1 MYKYLFPFAISAT
14 FVAVLQLSNYGIN
27 IDKKPV
33 LLNKNENVD
42 AIDEIYKYLVRF
54 NPNLSDTLNLSSTL
68 SYIPTNNFNT
78 VEVIE
83 ANSFTENFRIMP
95 NPAAEADNKH
105 IKPDII
111 HNYRVVSEEKSRV
124 GYISVIS
131 LKTMAYASFMT
142 TMEKLAGKQGID
154 TLYIDLRRCSD
165 GLDVEVVK
173 IANQFF
179 VREGVRMLEEYFFN
193 GNKNEFKSTGKAFF
207 PVKHIYLM
215 VGKNT
220 GPMPILLCR
229 MLAATGYTS
238 ILGSKTQPV
247 PPVVRYFPLSDGRYV
262 RLPVG
267 TYRFYSDEND
277 AFFPALTPPAIDR
290 QLDSIQ
296 LEKLIH
302 L

>member
-1 MYKYLFPFAISAT
+1 MHKYLFPFAISAV
-14 FVAVLQLSNYGIN
+14 FVAVLQLTNYGIN
-27 IDKKPV
+27 IVKNPV
-33 LLNKNENVD
+33 LLNKNENSD
-42 AIDEIYKYLVRF
+42 ATDEIYKYLVRF
-54 NPNLSDTLNLSSTL
+54 NPALADTLNLSLIST
-68 SYIPTNNFNT
+68 SFSSNNFNQ
-78 VEVIE
+78 VEIID
-83 ANSFTENFRIMP
+83 AKSFAENFRIMP

-111 HNYRVVSEEKSRV
+111 DNYRIVSDEKTRV
-124 GYISVIS
+124 GYISVKS

-142 TMEKLAGKQGID
+142 TMETLAGKQGLD

-179 VREGVRMLEEYFFN
+179 VSEGVRMLEEYFFN
-193 GNKNEFKSTGKAFF
+193 GNKNDFKSTGKFFF

-220 GPMPILLCR
+220 GPMPILLCS
-229 MLAATGYTS
+229 MLTVTGYSS
-238 ILGSKTQPV
+238 ILGGKTQAV
-247 PPVVRYFPLSDGRYV
+247 PPIVRYFPLSDGRYV

-267 TYRFYSDEND
+267 TYRFYSKEND
-277 AFFPALTPPAIDR
+277 AFIPALTPPIIDR

-296 LEKLIH
+296 LEMLIH
-302 L
+302 

>member
-1 MYKYLFPFAISAT
+1 
-14 FVAVLQLSNYGIN
+14 
-27 IDKKPV
+27 
-33 LLNKNENVD
+33 
-42 AIDEIYKYLVRF
+42 
-54 NPNLSDTLNLSSTL
+54 
-68 SYIPTNNFNT
+68 
-78 VEVIE
+78 
-83 ANSFTENFRIMP
+83 
-95 NPAAEADNKH
+95 
-105 IKPDII
+105 
-111 HNYRVVSEEKSRV
+111 
-124 GYISVIS
+124 
-131 LKTMAYASFMT
+131 
-142 TMEKLAGKQGID
+142 
-154 TLYIDLRRCSD
+154 
-165 GLDVEVVK
+165 
-173 IANQFF
+173 
-179 VREGVRMLEEYFFN
+179 
-193 GNKNEFKSTGKAFF
+193 
-207 PVKHIYLM
+207 M

-302 L
+302 